1 MVHLRVPGKHANHEP
16 IGKLFFYR
24 VIIDIM
30 KKPDYAINRQEF
42 LSFLENDAKLRIDG
56 FIEDAIDV
64 AEEVHHGVTREDAV
78 SLFLETH
85 TWPVATDVVKH
96 YRSVNRNIT
105 SVEVASAILHD
116 ILEDNDR
123 ILDSNKTK
131 DYGFEAYLSYRF
143 GSRVQD
149 IATQLKIRPLE
160 NFAGTTNEERE
171 LNRFR
176 EYCDILIS
184 SEYDVKTIKLA
195 DRLNNM
201 RFILDVA
208 QMNRQVIYDKIKRY
222 LREAEDFYL
231 AYTIL
236 QPKLPCFYIS
246 IRSTYEKLRSIYYEQ
261 TLTMPQSQ

>member
-1 MVHLRVPGKHANHEP
+1 GARKHANHEP

-24 VIIDIM
+24 VIIVIM

-123 ILDSNKTK
+123 ILDSNKT
-131 DYGFEAYLSYRF
+131 
-143 GSRVQD
+143 
-149 IATQLKIRPLE
+149 
-160 NFAGTTNEERE
+160 
-171 LNRFR
+171 
-176 EYCDILIS
+176 
-184 SEYDVKTIKLA
+184 
-195 DRLNNM
+195 NNI
-201 RFILDVA
+201 RFILDIA
-208 QMNRQVIYDKIKRY
+208 QMNRQVIYNKIKRY

-236 QPKLPCFYIS
+236 QPKLPCLYIS

>member
-1 MVHLRVPGKHANHEP
+1 
-16 IGKLFFYR
+16 
-24 VIIDIM
+24 M

-42 LSFLENDAKLRIDG
+42 LSFLENDAQLRIDG
-56 FIEDAIDV
+56 FIEGAIEV
-64 AEEVHHGVTREDAV
+64 AEEVHHGVTREDSV

-85 TWPVATDVVKH
+85 TWPVAIDVVKH
-96 YRSVNRNIT
+96 YRSVNRTIT

-131 DYGFEAYLSYRF
+131 EYGFEAYLSYRF
-143 GSRVQD
+143 GSRFQD
-149 IATQLKIRPLE
+149 IATQLKILPLDS
-160 NFAGTTNEERE
+160 FAGDSIEERE

-184 SEYDVKTIKLA
+184 SEYDVKTIKLS

-201 RFILDVA
+201 RFILGVA
-208 QMNRQVIYDKIKRY
+208 HMNKQVIYDKIKRY
-222 LREAEDFYL
+222 LREGEDFYL
-231 AYTIL
+231 AYTML
-236 QPKLPCFYIS
+236 QPKVPCFYTS

-261 TLTMPQSQ
+261 TLTMPQSK

>member
-1 MVHLRVPGKHANHEP
+1 
-16 IGKLFFYR
+16 
-24 VIIDIM
+24 M

-56 FIEDAIDV
+56 FIEGAIEV
-64 AEEVHHGVTREDAV
+64 AEEVHHGVTREDSV

-85 TWPVATDVVKH
+85 TWPVAIDVVKH
-96 YRSVNRNIT
+96 YRSVNRTIT

-131 DYGFEAYLSYRF
+131 EYGFEAYLSYRF

-149 IATQLKIRPLE
+149 IATQLKILPLDS
-160 NFAGTTNEERE
+160 FAGDSIEQRE

-184 SEYDVKTIKLA
+184 SEYDVKTIKLS

-201 RFILDVA
+201 RFILGVA
-208 QMNRQVIYDKIKRY
+208 HMNKQVIYDKIKLY
-222 LREAEDFYL
+222 LREGEDFYL
-231 AYTIL
+231 AYTML
-236 QPKLPCFYIS
+236 QPKVPCFYTS

-261 TLTMPQSQ
+261 TLTMPQSK

>member
-1 MVHLRVPGKHANHEP
+1 
-16 IGKLFFYR
+16 
-24 VIIDIM
+24 M

-42 LSFLENDAKLRIDG
+42 LSFLENDAQLRIDG
-56 FIEDAIDV
+56 FIEGAIEV
-64 AEEVHHGVTREDAV
+64 AEEVHHGVTREDSV

-85 TWPVATDVVKH
+85 TWPVAIDVVKH
-96 YRSVNRNIT
+96 YRSVNRTIT

-131 DYGFEAYLSYRF
+131 EYGFEAYLSYRF

-149 IATQLKIRPLE
+149 IATQLKILPLDS
-160 NFAGTTNEERE
+160 FAGDSIEERE

-184 SEYDVKTIKLA
+184 SEYDVKTIKLS

-201 RFILDVA
+201 RFILGVA
-208 QMNRQVIYDKIKRY
+208 HMNKQVIYDKIKRY
-222 LREAEDFYL
+222 LREGEDFYL
-231 AYTIL
+231 AYTML
-236 QPKLPCFYIS
+236 QPKVPCFYTS
-246 IRSTYEKLRSIYYEQ
+246 IRSTYEKLRSVYYEQ
-261 TLTMPQSQ
+261 TLTMPQSK

>member
-1 MVHLRVPGKHANHEP
+1 MVHLRGAGKHANHEP

-24 VIIDIM
+24 VIIVIM

-56 FIEDAIDV
+56 FIEDAIEV
-64 AEEVHHGVTREDAV
+64 AKEIHHGVTREDGV

-96 YRSVNRNIT
+96 YRSVNRTIT

-131 DYGFEAYLSYRF
+131 EYGFEAYLSYRF
-143 GSRVQD
+143 GSRVQE

-160 NFAGTTNEERE
+160 NFAGASNEERE

-222 LREAEDFYL
+222 LREGEDFYL
-231 AYTIL
+231 AYTML
-236 QPKLPCFYIS
+236 QPKLPRFYTS
-246 IRSTYEKLRSIYYEQ
+246 IRSTYERLRSIYYEQ

>member
-1 MVHLRVPGKHANHEP
+1 MHLRGGGKRANHEP
-16 IGKLFFYR
+16 IGKLFFYK
-24 VIIDIM
+24 VIIVTM
-30 KKPDYAINRQEF
+30 KKPEYEITRQEF

-56 FIEDAIDV
+56 FIEDAIEV
-64 AEEVHHGVTREDAV
+64 AKEIHHGVTREDGV

-96 YRSVNRNIT
+96 YRSVNRTIT

-131 DYGFEAYLSYRF
+131 EYGFEAYLSYRF
-143 GSRVQD
+143 GSRVQE

-160 NFAGTTNEERE
+160 NFAGANNEERE

-201 RFILDVA
+201 KFILDIA

-222 LREAEDFYL
+222 LREGEDFYL
-231 AYTIL
+231 AYTML
-236 QPKLPCFYIS
+236 QPKLPRFYTS
-246 IRSTYEKLRSIYYEQ
+246 IRSTYERLRSIYYEQ